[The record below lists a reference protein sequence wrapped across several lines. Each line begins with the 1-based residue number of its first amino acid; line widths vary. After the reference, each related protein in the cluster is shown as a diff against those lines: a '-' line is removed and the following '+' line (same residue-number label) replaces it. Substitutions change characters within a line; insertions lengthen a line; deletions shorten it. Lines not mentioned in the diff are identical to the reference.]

1 MTEVNLLDSI
11 KASFGFIGEEIKR
24 RSEYDV
30 FVSSLK
36 HLDNLNNKKV
46 YLKRGVYD
54 IEGLLTLENTSLYG
68 EGIINGNIKLVGDSC
83 ILSGIRV
90 NGVVS
95 IESNSCMIDIPYC
108 DQCVIN
114 VNVFS
119 TINILECESITN
131 ISDVLI
137 TSNIIKSKAISNS
150 GIWMIDKLITDIVY
164 VDGGVVSASVAYIN
178 NEFEYNKKFKENKYD
193 N

>member
-11 KASFGFIGEEIKR
+11 KASFGCIGEEIKR

-46 YLKRGVYD
+46 YLKRGIYVISD
-54 IEGLLTLENTSLYG
+54 VLVLENTSLYG
-68 EGIINGNIKLVGDSC
+68 EGIINGDIKLIGDSC

-90 NGVVS
+90 NGSVYV
-95 IESNSCMIDIPYC
+95 ESNSCMIDIPYC
-108 DQCVIN
+108 DQCIIN

-119 TINILECESITN
+119 TVNILNCLCITN
-131 ISDVLI
+131 KSDVII
-137 TSNIIKSKAISNS
+137 TSNIIRSKAIRNY

-164 VDGGVVSASVAYIN
+164 VEGGVVSASCVYIN